1 MSRIAIVLCDDL
13 GRRISSEFASY
24 ETLYEEFLSLAAPE
38 ECHFSVFRAHNGELP
53 HNLSEFDA
61 ILMGGS
67 RASVYE
73 QHEWI
78 PPLLDMI
85 QTAIQSKVT
94 TLGICFGH
102 QAIAA
107 ALGAEVAPSI
117 NGWNLATQT
126 YECRG
131 LEGSP
136 DVEQLH
142 LIAFHQDQVHTIPDG
157 TSCYLTSTGCEI
169 AGLAGEN
176 IFTMQ
181 PHPEFTPEVT
191 SAILNASRGDRFSET
206 VIDDAIARLDSTLS
220 ATRASQLFW
229 SAIQTEGKSSSPV
242 AVTATTE

>member
-1 MSRIAIVLCDDL
+1 MFRIAIVLCDDL

-24 ETLYEEFLSLAAPE
+24 ETLYKEFLSLAAPE
-38 ECHFSVFRAHNGELP
+38 ECHFSVFRAHHGELP
-53 HNLSEFDA
+53 RNVSEFDA

-67 RASVYE
+67 RSGVYE

-85 QTAIQSKVT
+85 RTAVHSKVT

-102 QAIAA
+102 QAIA
-107 ALGAEVAPSI
+107 
-117 NGWNLATQT
+117 TQT

-131 LEGSP
+131 LGGSP

-191 SAILNASRGDRFSET
+191 SAILNASRGDRFSES
-206 VIDDAIARLDSTLS
+206 VIDDAIARLDVALS